1 MDVLM
6 LNEKQKEFFK
16 QYIER
21 YDIKREGDGFW
32 KLVEIQMALK
42 TGNSLSAL
50 EMLTADDYSS
60 EQLEQG
66 RIAIDDGLPL
76 DIIRT
81 FYRKEKTA
89 DEMKKARQ
97 DFIFN
102 RENSERQ
109 SNQDATVM
117 EMSDMEYLSKYLHA
131 EEKDNKQEDMDKL
144 DRLEK
149 VVGILE
155 KRLGEF
161 KDDIEQ
167 SCSKMESEY
176 KDNLGKKEEMID
188 NLQKQINDYKVEKE
202 KWNDREMQYKKEIE
216 GYKSSQRYSQGEIN
230 LNEDLA
236 EVIEKTS
243 MRERITI
250 FLRDKKEKNN
260 KQTLENIIVKGD
272 LSAEQLQVVNEAINN
287 ALSIDE
293 IRKIA
298 NKKYSVEKMQQLIR
312 FYQNQKKSNV
322 MDKENKKTKEDTEKV
337 SDNRETDEQTLQ
349 GLYDGNLEDKYNS
362 YEEQYNSYNEDYTEN
377 YSEDYQEEYEE
388 DDE

>member
-117 EMSDMEYLSKYLHA
+117 EMSDMEYLSKYLPA
-131 EEKDNKQEDMDKL
+131 EEKDNKQENMDKL

-161 KDDIEQ
+161 KDNIEQ

-243 MRERITI
+243 MRERIII